1 MNESMDINTIS
12 TNPDQPRPKRN
23 DTLRLTQQ
31 FNETYFIEFKKNI
44 LLTDNFSIIKDDVRN
59 YRCLSNQ
66 QLIHVE
72 TLTDTEKIEL
82 IKLYNT
88 MFYTLDNM
96 DK

>member
-1 MNESMDINTIS
+1 MNESMDINTIP
-12 TNPDQPRPKRN
+12 TYPDKPRPKRN

-31 FNETYFIEFKKNI
+31 FNETYFSEFKKNI
-44 LLTDNFSIIKDDVRN
+44 LSTDNFSIIKDDVKN
-59 YRCLSNQ
+59 YRSLSNQ

-96 DK
+96 DN